1 MEKIIGIFR
10 DPSIV
15 PGTVF
20 HIKHIE
26 NLSPD
31 GKGEG
36 VRKRE
41 YDLFVTAE
49 EPGLVKIN
57 NVPGKYL
64 LSWQD
69 KENCEHL
76 ETFYL
81 K

>member
-36 VRKRE
+36 IRKRE

>member
-10 DPSIV
+10 DSSIV
-15 PGTVF
+15 PCTVF
-20 HIKHIE
+20 HIKHME

-49 EPGLVKIN
+49 EPGS
-57 NVPGKYL
+57 P
-64 LSWQD
+64 
-69 KENCEHL
+69 
-76 ETFYL
+76 
-81 K
+81 